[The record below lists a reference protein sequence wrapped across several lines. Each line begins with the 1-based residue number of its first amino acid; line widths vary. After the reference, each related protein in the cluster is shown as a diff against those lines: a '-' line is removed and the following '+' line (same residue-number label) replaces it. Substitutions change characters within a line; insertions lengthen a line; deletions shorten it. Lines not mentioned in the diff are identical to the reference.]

1 MVSNLAFYNGISM
14 VGCRLVGMS
23 IRWYKRVKRTET
35 FLPSQLTIYHCR
47 SMSRSWRTCCRCS
60 GGNMW
65 ICSADM
71 PRTCWTSIF
80 SISGVSCPS
89 NITRVKY
96 TNRRKH
102 RKVMLIQTNAFLTR
116 KYRQLLFP
124 NTNRRHL
131 QVLGLPGYHQFLGP
145 FVRATQVIA
154 QGNESRR

>member
-1 MVSNLAFYNGISM
+1 ML
-14 VGCRLVGMS
+14 
-23 IRWYKRVKRTET
+23 
-35 FLPSQLTIYHCR
+35 
-47 SMSRSWRTCCRCS
+47 
-60 GGNMW
+60 

-145 FVRATQVIA
+145 FVRATQVIV
-154 QGNESRR
+154 QGNESQKWELLGPVPRELTYQLPLESYFVYCSVN